1 MKRKILYNIE
11 AEPITKVEGKKGK
24 IPSCVSLAW
33 NALGKTLFA
42 GFSDGIIRVF
52 SFD

>member
-1 MKRKILYNIE
+1 MKRKLVYTIE
-11 AEPITKVEGKKGK
+11 AEPIAKVEGKKSK

-42 GFSDGIIRVF
+42 GFSDGVIRVF
-52 SFD
+52 TFD